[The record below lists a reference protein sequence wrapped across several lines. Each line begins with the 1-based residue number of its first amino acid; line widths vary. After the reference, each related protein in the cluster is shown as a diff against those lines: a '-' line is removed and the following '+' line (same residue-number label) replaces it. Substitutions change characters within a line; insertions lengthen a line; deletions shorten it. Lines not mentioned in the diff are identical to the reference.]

1 MQISIRNWFTRAV
14 WVKVHIYLALL
25 FGLLFVLMGLSGSLC
40 VYRDELD
47 AWFNPELYIAEPAAH
62 KLSPDKIL
70 AAVRAAHP
78 DRFGVWTLEM
88 PRTAHGAVTA
98 WFDKP
103 RETIGAGYAPL
114 MVSVNPYTGEVLAN
128 RFWGQT
134 LLTWLVDLHAQL
146 QLENLGRQSV
156 AWLAVF
162 LMLSVLSGVYLWW
175 PGWGNL
181 LQALKIRHT
190 AGLMRFLLDLHKLG
204 GLACAGLLLLLAF
217 TGFHLAYPSLLETLT
232 ASAGMGH
239 GDAGPNVHSSAVPT
253 NRPVNLSEAVL
264 VARGLFPSAD
274 VIRITTP
281 WGENGTYRVN
291 LRQHHEINQ
300 RHPLTSVWID
310 RWSGQIQAVQNPVK
324 FSAGQGFISWLWPL
338 HTGEA
343 VGEVGRFI
351 WCLTGLTPLLLLVSG
366 IMHWLYRHG
375 VVKEP
380 KIDA

>member
-1 MQISIRNWFTRAV
+1 
-14 WVKVHIYLALL
+14 
-25 FGLLFVLMGLSGSLC
+25 
-40 VYRDELD
+40 
-47 AWFNPELYIAEPAAH
+47 
-62 KLSPDKIL
+62 
-70 AAVRAAHP
+70 
-78 DRFGVWTLEM
+78 
-88 PRTAHGAVTA
+88 
-98 WFDKP
+98 
-103 RETIGAGYAPL
+103 
-114 MVSVNPYTGEVLAN
+114 
-128 RFWGQT
+128 
-134 LLTWLVDLHAQL
+134 VDLHAEL
-146 QLENLGRQSV
+146 QLEGVGRQSV

-181 LQALKIRHT
+181 LQAVKIRRT
-190 AGLMRFLLDLHKLG
+190 EGLMRFLLDLHKLG
-204 GLACAGLLLLLAF
+204 GLVSAGLLVLLAF
-217 TGFHLAYPSLLETLT
+217 TGFHLAYPPLLETLT
-232 ASAGMGH
+232 ASEGMGH

-253 NRPVNLSEAVL
+253 QRPVNLSEAVL

-274 VIRITTP
+274 VRRITTP

-291 LRQHHEINQ
+291 LRQHHEIN
-300 RHPLTSVWID
+300 RHHPLTTIWID

-324 FSAGQGFISWLWPL
+324 FSAGQTFISWLWPL

-351 WCLTGLTPLLLLVSG
+351 WCLTGLTPLLLMVSG